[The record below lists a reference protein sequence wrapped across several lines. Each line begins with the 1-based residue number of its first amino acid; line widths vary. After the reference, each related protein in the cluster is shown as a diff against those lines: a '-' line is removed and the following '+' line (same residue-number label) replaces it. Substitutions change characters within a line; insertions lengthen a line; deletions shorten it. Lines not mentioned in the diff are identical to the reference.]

1 MLPRAARLLRAFSRR
16 ICAGLLACAA
26 ASAAQAQTAPEI
38 EWLTFNLPPLYIAE
52 GPLRGQGVLDLGLD
66 ELLLPRLTGYRHRHT
81 EVPIKR
87 AELMLKSQGNI
98 CAFGLLKNPAREA
111 TMLFTVPILP
121 QLSPG
126 VVVRRADAE
135 RLAPFVDPHGQLQL
149 RRAVESGAIQLGMA
163 ESRSYGAVMD
173 KLLLSLRVRPNVQV
187 VSNASPSSSLMQMTL
202 RGRIDAAMMAAYE
215 PRHFELS
222 GGLDVKPLKFL
233 PVAEQPR
240 VLMGYAACSRS
251 PQGRAVVQRINEI
264 FSQPEVK
271 QAMSRYY
278 ERWLDDD
285 SKALARAVLVD
296 P

>member
-1 MLPRAARLLRAFSRR
+1 VLLHH
-16 ICAGLLACAA
+16 
-26 ASAAQAQTAPEI
+26 I
-38 EWLTFNLPPLYIAE
+38 E
-52 GPLRGQGVLDLGLD
+52 
-66 ELLLPRLTGYRHRHT
+66 HR
-81 EVPIKR
+81 
-87 AELMLKSQGNI
+87 
-98 CAFGLLKNPAREA
+98 F
-111 TMLFTVPILP
+111 
-121 QLSPG
+121 
-126 VVVRRADAE
+126 
-135 RLAPFVDPHGQLQL
+135 
-149 RRAVESGAIQLGMA
+149 
-163 ESRSYGAVMD
+163 
-173 KLLLSLRVRPNVQV
+173 
-187 VSNASPSSSLMQMTL
+187 
-202 RGRIDAAMMAAYE
+202 GRIDAAMMAAYE